1 MYLCKMYMSKQGG
14 GMEYYNDGGFVVELV
29 LRKV

>member
-1 MYLCKMYMSKQGG
+1 MYLAKTYMEKQGG
-14 GMEYYNDGGFVVELV
+14 GMEYYNDNGFVVELL